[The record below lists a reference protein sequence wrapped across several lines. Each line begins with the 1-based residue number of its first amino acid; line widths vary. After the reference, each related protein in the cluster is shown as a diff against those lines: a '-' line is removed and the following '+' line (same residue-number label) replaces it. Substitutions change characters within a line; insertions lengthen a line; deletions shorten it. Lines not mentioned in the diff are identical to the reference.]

1 MAVKSPGRV
10 SWMITFADFCT
21 LLFTFFVL
29 LVSMSSLDNQSIKKA
44 LENFGEKGG
53 LLFFQKL
60 EEISQSPM
68 IVLKKIMKRIEGDQ
82 PVKLKKIEE
91 FQDVS
96 EEQIEQ
102 LINSKML
109 ILYKIDEATRSLTLI
124 INNDILFESGSA
136 QIKSSAFPVLDAV
149 AFFLRQ
155 SKYIAFID
163 GHTDNTSPG
172 SKSPYISN
180 DELSFARAKAVVD
193 YFISQGKVSP
203 EKLALG
209 AYGDR
214 MPLGDNSTPTGR
226 ALNRRVEITLKPL
239 KSSPSG

>member
-1 MAVKSPGRV
+1 
-10 SWMITFADFCT
+10 MITFADFCT
-21 LLFTFFVL
+21 LLLTFFVL
-29 LVSMSSLDNQSIKKA
+29 LVSMSSLDNQAIKKA

-82 PVKLKKIEE
+82 PVEMKKIEE
-91 FQDVS
+91 FQDLS

-102 LINSKML
+102 LLKRL
-109 ILYKIDEATRSLTLI
+109 ILYRTDEVTRGLTLI

-136 QIKSSAFPVLDAV
+136 RLKSSAFPVLDAI
-149 AFFLRQ
+149 AFFLSQ

-163 GHTDNTSPG
+163 GHTDNTPPG
-172 SKSPYISN
+172 SKGPYMSN
-180 DELSFARAKAVVD
+180 DDLSFARAKAVVD
-193 YFISQGKVSP
+193 YFVSQGKVSP

-214 MPLGDNSTPTGR
+214 MPLGDNSTPAGR

-239 KSSPSG
+239 KSSPSR